1 MTGDDVRGA
10 HAPDGGN
17 APDVGRRRVVAELRV
32 TSEVPANWPEADVQ
46 AWAENLARRAR
57 QRLDDADDVELN
69 HWEYG
74 DPPGDVAYDPP
85 QTPLVG
91 VNPAS
96 WDGPAVAEP
105 TVAPGVARRA
115 VNYGVQG
122 AGLRRA
128 AFEAAYGSRTSP
140 TGRVGADWDWALRQE
155 HRATR
160 PGATNPDDWMRLT
173 PAQRAAYAR
182 QLQGEPEAPPPPP
195 FGSREWHT
203 RARSEYE
210 ATPQPESEP
219 ESEPEPQPEPQP
231 VRPWV
236 VGDVCVRRVR
246 ADRRVGAS
254 CAWCGHTNF
263 AHPGA
268 PNPGLAECAV
278 CRLVFTEARARRLLG
293 PEVSR
298 EEGEARG

>member
-10 HAPDGGN
+10 HAPDGGD

-46 AWAENLARRAR
+46 AWAENLARRTR

-69 HWEYG
+69 YWEYG
-74 DPPGDVAYDPP
+74 DPPGDVTYDPP
-85 QTPLVG
+85 QAPLVG
-91 VNPAS
+91 VDPAS

-122 AGLRRA
+122 AALRRA
-128 AFEAAYGSRTSP
+128 AFEAAYGPRTSP

-155 HRATR
+155 YRATR
-160 PGATNPDDWMRLT
+160 PRPRATNPDDWMRIT

-195 FGSREWHT
+195 VGSREWH
-203 RARSEYE
+203 AWVRSEYE
-210 ATPQPESEP
+210 ATPQPEPQSEP
-219 ESEPEPQPEPQP
+219 VQA
-231 VRPWV
+231 WV
-236 VGDVCVRRVR
+236 VGDVCVRRVGP
-246 ADRRVGAS
+246 DRRVGAS
-254 CAWCGHTNF
+254 CAWCGHTDF

-268 PNPGLAECAV
+268 PNPGLAECVV

-293 PEVSR
+293 PEVSG
-298 EEGEARG
+298 EEGEDRG